1 MTCDT
6 ALELM
11 SAALDGE
18 LTAEEQAQLDCHL
31 AQCGSCRALFED
43 LTAIHHACGDWEAAP
58 PPELREKILSNLPV
72 QDRPGKVVSVH
83 WGRWA
88 AMAATFLFVS
98 LAAWRLPGYF
108 ASKPAT
114 QAGDAAIFAAPTQAE
129 ETFPR
134 AEEPGE
140 AAEPS
145 AEAPVPEPAST
156 PLPNYVS
163 GEGVDVNAAQPSA
176 PELTAVDRAAKYAAT
191 STAGAAPSAARSAAQ
206 EDLSLSTFGIAA
218 ADEFDAAA
226 NELPMMASA
235 RVFASPAPEN
245 GLAFAADGGSVD
257 DPTIEKLEPLP
268 DIAEEE
274 NVLVELPPSSSLEE
288 AAPAYCG
295 VLTLSGGALL
305 SDYPSQVRPNGETWY
320 ELSDL
325 AFYALVEELTANGAD
340 FALRSTGADVSATA
354 PTGLVVILP

>member
-31 AQCGSCRALFED
+31 AQCEPCRALFED

-98 LAAWRLPGYF
+98 LSAWHLPSLF
-108 ASKPAT
+108 ASQPAT

-129 ETFPR
+129 ETVPL
-134 AEEPGE
+134 AEEPGD

-145 AEAPVPEPAST
+145 AEALVPEPAST
-156 PLPNYVS
+156 PLPDYVS
-163 GEGVDVNAAQPSA
+163 GEGVDVNSVQPSA
-176 PELTAVDRAAKYAAT
+176 PEPTAVDRAAKYAAT
-191 STAGAAPSAARSAAQ
+191 STAGAAPSASRSATQA
-206 EDLSLSTFGIAA
+206 DLSLSAFGAA
-218 ADEFDAAA
+218 VADEFDAAA
-226 NELPMMASA
+226 NDMPLMASA

-245 GLAFAADGGSVD
+245 SPAFAVDGGSFD
-257 DPTIEKLEPLP
+257 DPTTEKLETLP
-268 DIAEEE
+268 DGVEEE
-274 NVLVELPPSSSLEE
+274 NVQVTLSPDF
-288 AAPAYCG
+288 PAEVDTASYCG
-295 VLTLSGGALL
+295 VLTLSSGSLL
-305 SDYPSQVRPNGETWY
+305 SDYPSQVQPNGETWY

-325 AFYALVEELTANGAD
+325 AFHALLEELTANGAD
-340 FALRSTGADVSATA
+340 FDLRSTGADISATA

>member
-31 AQCGSCRALFED
+31 AQCEHCRALFED
-43 LTAIHHACGDWEAAP
+43 LTAIHYACGDWEVAP
-58 PPELREKILSNLPV
+58 PPELRENILSNLPA
-72 QDRPGKVVSVH
+72 QDKPAKVISVH

-108 ASKPAT
+108 APRPAT
-114 QAGDAAIFAAPTQAE
+114 QAGDAAIFTAPTQAE

-163 GEGVDVNAAQPSA
+163 GEGIDVNAAHPSA
-176 PELTAVDRAAKYAAT
+176 PEPTTVDRAAKYAAT

-206 EDLSLSTFGIAA
+206 EDLSLSTFGIAV
-218 ADEFDAAA
+218 ADEFDAVA
-226 NELPMMASA
+226 NDIPLMASA

-245 GLAFAADGGSVD
+245 GLAFSADGGNLD

-268 DIAEEE
+268 DMAEEE

-288 AAPAYCG
+288 AASSYCG

-305 SDYPSQVRPNGETWY
+305 SDYPSHVRPNGETWY

-325 AFYALVEELTANGAD
+325 AFHALVEELTANGAEFD
-340 FALRSTGADVSATA
+340 LRSTGADVSATA
-354 PTGLVVILP
+354 PTGLVVILS